1 MDKIQINYKK
11 ITKEILTTNT
21 CFDSAVDL
29 PDPDLLF
36 FENRI
41 INELISKSPYT
52 NINKHTPMINTNKF
66 HILFDIGNANTP
78 EEIFSRRLNCKDSLD
93 LKAYRLISELDSL
106 NIKTNEIT
114 NLMYESLSTNKKH
127 LKKID
132 ILNMIFPKNNFV
144 NFNAIPYNLN
154 YSDNYATLNGLK
166 LFKVESYNE
175 VLDFL
180 RGIIRVIFFKME
192 KEYIEKDDSF
202 LNNFPL
208 EVIDTISIRKGYQNL
223 NFLNEIK
230 FFKSEIRLNSIIDIY
245 DYLHLTS
252 KEHNFIEVVHIYRW
266 CLENLPDSKQY
277 LINEVIK
284 NKYNL
289 LSQINRL
296 LADNAYLDS
305 DSKKFFSQQIAKFDP
320 QNKKM
325 VNSLSSFKK
334 MCGLIRAIYLPN
346 DSDVKNFLLDT
357 EYEYSFCESFGTNTT
372 PYFKEQL
379 EKLLLFYF
387 KDSSEQL
394 QDKVEK
400 EVIISKMKKEIL
412 RSYNENEVDSILN
425 AWNDLCYNAVEDLVT
440 PKITDKLPNLFIDGY
455 FVCEKKWIYIEN
467 ELLSKNLNAF
477 DNSIKNLIEEFSINN
492 IKLLK
497 EKMNTLLDK
506 NAFKKDEKYKFK
518 KRIKAFYEK
527 MLINI
532 ETVEEEHIK
541 EVEKQNNNI
550 KNIIN
555 TL

>member
-21 CFDSAVDL
+21 CFDSVVDL
-29 PDPDLLF
+29 LDPDLLF

-52 NINKHTPMINTNKF
+52 NINKHMPMINTNKF

-223 NFLNEIK
+223 NFLNEFK

-252 KEHNFIEVVHIYRW
+252 KEHNFIEVAHIYRW

-296 LADNAYLDS
+296 LTDNAYLDS
-305 DSKKFFSQQIAKFDP
+305 NSKKFFSQQIAKFNP
-320 QNKKM
+320 QNIKM
-325 VNSLSSFKK
+325 TNSLSSFKNICTLVK
-334 MCGLIRAIYLPN
+334 DIYLPN
-346 DSDVKNFLLDT
+346 DCGK
-357 EYEYSFCESFGTNTT
+357 YESFNTT
-372 PYFKEQL
+372 PPPYFKEQL
-379 EKLLLFYF
+379 EKLLLFYY
-387 KDSSEQL
+387 KDNSKQL
-394 QDKVEK
+394 QDSAEK

-425 AWNDLCYNAVEDLVT
+425 SWNDLCYNAVEDLVI

-467 ELLSKNLNAF
+467 ELLSKNFNSF
-477 DNSIKNLIEEFSINN
+477 DDSIKSLIEELDIHNPELMKEKMDILIKKSSIKN
-492 IKLLK
+492 
-497 EKMNTLLDK
+497 DK
-506 NAFKKDEKYKFK
+506 KYKFK

-532 ETVEEEHIK
+532 ETVEKKHIK
-541 EVEKQNNNI
+541 EVEEYNNNL

-555 TL
+555 II